1 MSRNSGSLE
10 QKQYRHLMNMLEFG
24 DITVEEI
31 MTPRI
36 KVEALDKTTTV
47 DEALIYY
54 LEHTHSRIPVY
65 HDTIDKITHI
75 LTIRNLISCP
85 DKTQPISALV
95 LQKSMKVPLNQPIDN
110 LLENF
115 QKNHTMMA
123 IVIDEYGGV
132 AGIVTLEDVVE
143 EIFGEIRDETDREI
157 EEIQNK
163 GQNVYEIDS
172 TV

>member
-10 QKQYRHLMNMLEFG
+10 QKQHRHLRNMLEFG

-36 KVEALDKTTTV
+36 KVEALDHTTTI
-47 DEALIYY
+47 DEALQYY
-54 LEHTHSRIPVY
+54 LDHTHSRIPVY

-75 LTIRNLISCP
+75 LTIRDLMSHQNRSHAISTL
-85 DKTQPISALV
+85 K
-95 LQKSMKVPLNQPIDN
+95 LQKPMKVPLNQPIDK
-110 LLENF
+110 LLESF
-115 QKNHTMMA
+115 QKNHTMIA

-143 EIFGEIRDETDREI
+143 EIFGEIRDETDRET

-163 GQNVYEIDS
+163 
-172 TV
+172 